1 MFPMLEIVS
10 WLLKKPMAALAK
22 GLGVADNA
30 VLGLVTNLA
39 NSIPVFSM
47 LETMDRKGRVLNMAF
62 SVSAGYVIGDHLA
75 FVLSYDRSFALPM
88 VLGKLIG
95 GIAAIALGLL
105 ICKKQTKPSS

>member
-1 MFPMLEIVS
+1 MLT
-10 WLLKKPMAALAK
+10 K
-22 GLGVADNA
+22 
-30 VLGLVTNLA
+30 LA
-39 NSIPVFSM
+39 NSIPVFSL
-47 LETMDRKGRVLNMAF
+47 LEKMDKKGRILNMAF

-105 ICKKQTKPSS
+105 ICKKDSKKPVA